1 MIVAVASGQEGAGK
15 TNVSLNL
22 AIALSRLGKR
32 VWLLDADM
40 GQANVNVLL
49 GAQPAMTLYH
59 VLFEEKT
66 LDEVALNGPSG
77 VKIIPGGLGIQELV
91 RINKLGF
98 PELSSAFS
106 GLVSE
111 SDFMIV
117 DTSSEISPENLA
129 FSQAADAVIAIF
141 TPEQTSLAD
150 GFSVVQILCVN
161 QYAGGIY
168 LLPNMFD
175 STRSAATTTE
185 KIKAEAAKSFSR
197 KLEHLPPLPRDKA
210 VTDAGVRQMPFM
222 EVNPS
227 SAASIRMGEIA
238 AKVVSIAAGRGDNK
252 TAPADYIL
260 GVVGYANDT
269 KLISLVKRAN
279 ENQLGLDEEPPQDSN
294 QPEQEPSVE
303 LTPVGVG
310 SPPQEAI
317 LLEQEPSVELTPVG
331 VGSPPQEAIL
341 LEQEPSV
348 ELTPVG
354 AGSPPQEAILL
365 EQEPSV
371 ELTPVGAGSP
381 PQEAIL
387 LEQEPSVE
395 LTPVGAGSP
404 PQEAIAPRQEPPA
417 TVRPVSV
424 GSFPQYSSPPALA
437 LDAEWRGGLRDSGE
451 FMKHMEVPIKTMVS
465 LFEKNVLLYEKT
477 LEILS
482 DISERISNIGH
493 LGALHA
499 DGKGLHGKSS
509 SPTLEKGV
517 EHKSV
522 EVVMD
527 FDRFVLNKLQ
537 ANKPADK
544 KAKV

>member
-1 MIVAVASGQEGAGK
+1 MIIAVASGQEGVGK

-22 AIALSRLGKR
+22 AIALSRLGKK

-40 GQANVNVLL
+40 GLANVNVLL

-59 VLFEEKT
+59 VLFEEKS

-106 GLVSE
+106 GLISE

-141 TPEQTSLAD
+141 TPEQTSLTD
-150 GFSVVQILCVN
+150 GLSVVQILCVN

-210 VTDAGVRQMPFM
+210 VTDAGVRQRPFM

-227 SAASIRMGEIA
+227 SAVSIRMGEIA
-238 AKVVSIAAGRGDNK
+238 AKVVSIAASRGDNN
-252 TAPADYIL
+252 TAPADYVL

-269 KLISLVKRAN
+269 KLMSLVKRAN
-279 ENQLGLDEEPPQDSN
+279 EKQLGIDEEPPQDN
-294 QPEQEPSVE
+294 NEP
-303 LTPVGVG
+303 
-310 SPPQEAI
+310 A
-317 LLEQEPSVELTPVG
+317 
-331 VGSPPQEAIL
+331 
-341 LEQEPSV
+341 QEPSV

-354 AGSPPQEAILL
+354 AGFPPQEAILL
-365 EQEPSV
+365 EQETPV
-371 ELTPVGAGSP
+371 ELTLEGVGSP
-381 PQEAIL
+381 PQETIAPG
-387 LEQEPSVE
+387 QETSATVS
-395 LTPVGAGSP
+395 PVGAGAS
-404 PQEAIAPRQEPPA
+404 
-417 TVRPVSV
+417 
-424 GSFPQYSSPPALA
+424 PQYSSPPAL
-437 LDAEWRGGLRDSGE
+437 DAEWRGGSGDSGE
-451 FMKHMEVPIKTMVS
+451 FVKHMEVPIKTMVS

-477 LEILS
+477 LDILS

-493 LGALHA
+493 PDTRHA
-499 DGKGLHGKSS
+499 DGRGLHGKKP

-517 EHKSV
+517 EYKSV